1 MLTLETGPV
10 NEREGN
16 PGDHPGTSSRE
27 AAAGWNAVD
36 AAVSDLRAEIQNRL
50 THDRES
56 LAPAQWARFFQV
68 LRRRAGPLGM
78 SERTANVD
86 LFGMDRDIVQS
97 MLPVMDFFADRYWR
111 IEVRGAENLP
121 RDAPSVLVA
130 NAGGPVPYDALM
142 LSHVFA
148 RLRNPVE
155 HPHFLVA
162 DWLVSTPF
170 VQPGVT
176 RLGGVRA
183 CHANAQ
189 RLLQWEHPMIV
200 FPEGFRG
207 SAKPF
212 QDRYQLAPFGTETGI
227 RAGIEAGATLVPVG
241 IVGAEEAHPILYKDS
256 ISGRALG
263 LPFVPLTPTFPMLG
277 LLGLM
282 PLPSKWVISIGEPLS
297 PELATE
303 SGAASSA
310 RTAKV
315 AAHLRDRVQEL
326 VDLGLR
332 SRESVWA

>member
-1 MLTLETGPV
+1 M
-10 NEREGN
+10 NERVGN
-16 PGDHPGTSSRE
+16 PGDHPGTSSGKTTADRD
-27 AAAGWNAVD
+27 AVD
-36 AAVSDLRAEIQNRL
+36 AAISDLRAGIQDRL
-50 THDRES
+50 IRDRES

-78 SERTANVD
+78 SERTGQVD

-121 RDAPSVLVA
+121 RDTPSVLVA

-148 RLRNPVE
+148 RTRTPIA

-183 CHANAQ
+183 CHANAR
-189 RLLQWEHPMIV
+189 RLLQWKHSMII

-207 SAKPF
+207 STKPF

-227 RAGIEAGATLVPVG
+227 RAGVEAGATLVPVG
-241 IVGAEEAHPILYKDS
+241 IVGSEEAHPILYKDS

-282 PLPSKWVISIGEPLS
+282 PLPSKWVISIGKPLS
-297 PELATE
+297 PDVAKQAGAE
-303 SGAASSA
+303 SST
-310 RTAKV
+310 RTAQV
-315 AAHLRDRVQEL
+315 TAHLRDRVQEL